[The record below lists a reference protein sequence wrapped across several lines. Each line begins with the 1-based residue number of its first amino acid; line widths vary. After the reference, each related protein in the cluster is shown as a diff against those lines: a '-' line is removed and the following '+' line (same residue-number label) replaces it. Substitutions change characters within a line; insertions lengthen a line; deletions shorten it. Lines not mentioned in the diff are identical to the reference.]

1 MATKYKVKEGDTLNS
16 IAQNYGFSN
25 YKEAGISSVPS
36 GNFDLIRPDEEIE
49 IGNYDPNK
57 ASTIN
62 TGSPVVSSSD
72 RTGEYKDL
80 SADIDKRDIDES
92 TIPDPTKTDKTNTT
106 TTTTT
111 GKDALSEF
119 ETSGDPV
126 YDAYI
131 KTRKEQ
137 QVIADKWEEDQK
149 KEINKL
155 LPQTLAMI
163 NSTYKASMLNINSTY
178 EGLIDN
184 QIKINNL
191 DMSRVKAYSVQNGAQ
206 YMPLEFTSAISSRER
221 EHSNSI
227 KTLENERNALV
238 AKAKQARDEGRVG
251 AMRDNLADLR
261 AVEKE
266 MQERVTSLM
275 KEVETRFEIIVKA
288 REEKEKKR
296 VADVQKQMQ
305 RASFMYLDDFDEAD
319 DPEAVDKII
328 KNIIKDS
335 GGLLTENDYYDIYA
349 SMSGS
354 SADRKESAM
363 KMEKD
368 QLAIDKAK
376 ADINNV
382 NNTIYNRNRN
392 TDSLISDRANS
403 DDPKANVYADINE
416 ALGLMNE
423 DGNPVVGEDGY
434 VNPDFFEELM
444 MSAKEDGVPR
454 EDFMAEYGHLINPDP
469 VRIKDYK
476 LTQEEIDKLE
486 RI

>member
-1 MATKYKVKEGDTLNS
+1 MPLKKPEDRTGRGTVDSPFTDTQIDDLAKQGIREGDMIPGVGTLTPQGTVNR
-16 IAQNYGFSN
+16 
-25 YKEAGISSVPS
+25 ISV
-36 GNFDLIRPDEEIE
+36 
-49 IGNYDPNK
+49 
-57 ASTIN
+57 
-62 TGSPVVSSSD
+62 GSPVLSSSD
-72 RTGEYKDL
+72 RIGEYKDL
-80 SADIDKRDIDES
+80 SADIDKRDIDPNL
-92 TIPDPTKTDKTNTT
+92 IPDPTKTDKNTKT
-106 TTTTT
+106 TPP
-111 GKDALSEF
+111 KDSLSEF

-131 KTRKEQ
+131 KSRNEQ
-137 QVIADKWEEDQK
+137 QAVADKWAEDQK
-149 KEINKL
+149 REINKL

-163 NSTYKASMLNINSTY
+163 DSTYKASMLNINSTY

-227 KTLENERNALV
+227 KTLENERNALI
-238 AKAKQARDEGRVG
+238 AKAQSARDEGRVG

-266 MQERVTSLM
+266 MQNRVSSLM

-288 REEKEKKR
+288 REEKERKR

-305 RASFMYLDDFDEAD
+305 RASFMYLDDFEEAK

-335 GGLLTENDYYDIYA
+335 GGLLTENDYYDVYA
-349 SMSGS
+349 SMSGA
-354 SADRKESAM
+354 SADSKEASM

-376 ADINNV
+376 ADIANV
-382 NNTIYNRNRN
+382 NNTMYNRNRN
-392 TDSLISDRANS
+392 TDSLISNRANS

-416 ALGLMNE
+416 ALSLMNE
-423 DGNPVVGEDGY
+423 DGNPVVGDDGY

-444 MSAKEDGVPR
+444 MSAKEDGVSR
-454 EDFMAEYGHLINPDP
+454 KEFLAEYGHLINADSE
-469 VRIKDYK
+469 RIKDYK